1 MRCLFIAISAGA
13 LLASECIRVSS
24 NAIAVGDL
32 AGAVPLLRSLDPKTV
47 IGFTPVPGVERI
59 LSTREL
65 LAIARQQGLQ
75 PEAGVQVPS
84 VCVERAA
91 YPIDPEQLDRVLQTA
106 LGVPAAH
113 LVVLDFSRQPVP
125 AGRMEFSI
133 SGLNKPPDDAPSSPI
148 IWRGRLV
155 YEGQRSL
162 SIWAKVRVTVERG
175 ALIASEQI
183 PAGSEVGAGQVEMRV
198 AEEFPFSLPA
208 LDSVSQAVGK
218 TTRRTIP
225 AGQRIAAAA
234 LMETSDVVRGATVR
248 VEAID
253 GQALLT
259 LDAVAESSGRKG
271 DQVTLRNPSTGRTF
285 RGIVQDKGK
294 VIVRPS
300 PGDEF

>member
-1 MRCLFIAISAGA
+1 MKYLCIAISAGA
-13 LLASECIRVSS
+13 LLASECIPISS
-24 NAIAVGDL
+24 NAIVAGDV
-32 AGAVPLLRSLDPKTV
+32 AEAVPLLRSLDPKTV

-59 LSTREL
+59 LSSREL
-65 LAIARQQGLQ
+65 LAIARRQGLQ
-75 PEAGVQVPS
+75 PEAGIQVPS
-84 VCVERAA
+84 VCVERTAH
-91 YPIDPEQLDRVLQTA
+91 PIDPEELERVLLTA
-106 LGVPAAH
+106 IGVPGAH
-113 LVVLDFSRQPVP
+113 LAVLDFSRQPVP
-125 AGRMEFSI
+125 AGRMEFTI
-133 SGLNKPPDDAPSSPI
+133 SGLSKPPEYAPSSPV

-162 SIWAKVRVTVERG
+162 SIWAKVRVSVERA
-175 ALIASEQI
+175 ALVASEQI
-183 PAGSEVGAGQVEMRV
+183 AAGAEVGAGQVEMRV
-198 AEEFPFSLPA
+198 SEEFPFSLPA
-208 LDSVSQAVGK
+208 LDSVSQAAGK

-225 AGQRIAAAA
+225 AGQRIVAAA
-234 LMETSDVVRGATVR
+234 LMETSDVVRGTTVR

-300 PGDEF
+300 PADEL